1 MARTPLHQAAVR
13 GTQDSVRDTIDEGFD
28 VNEPDA
34 DGLTPL
40 HMAAIN
46 KNYDAAKALLE
57 AGAQVDLQDK
67 WGNTSLWRAVFGKD
81 GTLPL
86 VELLIHYGADPTIEN
101 ESGNS
106 PLKLAQRLQ
115 KSDYLD
121 AFAKRGP
128 EADS

>member
-1 MARTPLHQAAVR
+1 
-13 GTQDSVRDTIDEGFD
+13 
-28 VNEPDA
+28 
-34 DGLTPL
+34 
-40 HMAAIN
+40 MAAIN

-67 WGNTSLWRAVFGKD
+67 WGGNTSLWRAVFGKD
-81 GTLPL
+81 GTLPPL
-86 VELLIHYGADPTIEN
+86 VELLIHYGADPPTIEN

-128 EADS
+128 EANS